1 MAKNILKSVI
11 LLSFFLICGCSG
23 NSEIEEIVWGQEVK
37 EEAVRISPEV
47 SYELPDTIY
56 AMSASVYKG
65 RYAVCPLETQE
76 YSAVLYDLQEGR
88 VVNQFLHYG
97 NGPSEVLLPDFYING
112 DTLCVRDLLKNRFYT
127 VPCADFPDVNI
138 HERKVEFM
146 SADILPYNGQLLALN
161 PYYLENEEMGI
172 SNGEEMLFVS
182 DGSEVPYD
190 KSKVFSLNVVQGSL
204 MHSYA
209 EGKVVYADA
218 SEPLVV
224 FFDSSL
230 KPLKMIIG
238 PRDYDVRYIEAPQ
251 GELSF
256 LGSVCYS
263 YLSASC
269 DDKYVYL
276 LYYGAELD
284 DSEEDVDWEFAD
296 NDAYL
301 FQLDWDGNLVGS
313 YQLEGV
319 RFFLPVVSAGAEPG
333 TVDVST
339 IYPDRPNLQILHFDL
354 DKAAAGK

>member
-161 PYYLENEEMGI
+161 PYYWENEEMGI

-319 RFFLPVVSAGAEPG
+319 RFF
-333 TVDVST
+333 ST